1 MTDRWCWLVRN
12 KATDSKCSTAKF
24 LIAVSGIFENK
35 QNNSPNTEILNDV
48 HWLEN
53 FCFGLTIPPERKRAL
68 GKLLIGAGPGQR
80 CAMELC
86 AGAAAI

>member
-1 MTDRWCWLVRN
+1 MDKALQN
-12 KATDSKCSTAKF
+12 KAKDSKCSTVKF
-24 LIAVSGIFENK
+24 LIVVSAVFENETY
-35 QNNSPNTEILNDV
+35 NSPNSEILNDV

-53 FCFGLTIPPERKRAL
+53 FCFGLVIPPERKRAL

-80 CAMELC
+80 CAMESC